1 MRRGILLA
9 ALVSAAC
16 APTLPRPYL
25 EARAAAERA
34 YTSGRYDEAAEHW
47 KEAARQAK
55 RPRNRDEALY
65 RVGAALDRA
74 GRYPQA
80 EAAYDRLLALAPHS
94 GRAARAAYDRA
105 VIEVEHGDSAKGYRM
120 LDKVMRDY
128 PRSGPAVSALHRT
141 LLHDDQ
147 QGGPTKALAELDRLI
162 PELDRTELSERLHF
176 AYAEYLDKA
185 GRTRAA
191 RDRYLYTAKRF
202 PYPYGALWD
211 DALYRASQDDEKLGD
226 YRAAIA
232 VLRRML
238 SHQEPSSMQG
248 SYERPRFDQAQML
261 IATLYRDKLHD
272 LAAARR
278 AFHKVWT
285 DHPTS
290 LLKDDALWDEALLAR
305 KAGDGD
311 AACSV
316 LSTLTHGMPDS
327 RYVPCAGELCPTAPP
342 APKGRSCHDYIKR
355 QAEAALA
362 TAE

>member
-1 MRRGILLA
+1 MTRAALLA
-9 ALVSAAC
+9 ALLVVGC

-25 EARAAAERA
+25 EARGAAERA

-65 RVGAALDRA
+65 RVGACLDQA

-80 EAAYDRLLALAPHS
+80 EAAYDKLLRLAPH
-94 GRAARAAYDRA
+94 GERAPRAAYDRA
-105 VIEVEHGDSAKGYRM
+105 VIEIKHGNSEHGYRQ
-120 LDKVMRDY
+120 LEQVMIDY
-128 PRSGPAVSALHRT
+128 PRSGPAVSALHRV
-141 LLHDDQ
+141 LVHADQ
-147 QGGPTKALAELDRLI
+147 QGGPTRALAVLDRLL
-162 PELDRTELSERLHF
+162 PKLDKSELSERLNF

-211 DALYRASQDDEKLGD
+211 DALYMASKDDEKLGD

-238 SHQEPSSMQG
+238 KEQEPSSMQG
-248 SYERPRFDQAQML
+248 SYERPRFDQAQMR
-261 IATLYRDKLHD
+261 IAVLYRDRLHD
-272 LAAARR
+272 PAAARR

-290 LLKDDALWDEALLAR
+290 LLRDDALWDEALLAK
-305 KAGDGD
+305 KAGDVD
-311 AACSV
+311 DACSV
-316 LSTLTHGMPDS
+316 LSTLAHGMPHS
-327 RYVPCAGELCPTAPP
+327 RYVPCARELCPTAPP
-342 APKGRSCHDYIKR
+342 PAKGTSCHDYIKR
-355 QAEAALA
+355 QAKAALA
-362 TAE
+362 RTE